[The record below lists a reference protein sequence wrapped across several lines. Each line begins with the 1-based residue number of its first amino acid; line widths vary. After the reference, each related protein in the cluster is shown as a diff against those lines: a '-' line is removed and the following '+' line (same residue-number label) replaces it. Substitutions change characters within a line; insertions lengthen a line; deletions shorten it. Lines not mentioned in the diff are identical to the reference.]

1 MFGDLFKV
9 LIPCTNGLESII
21 ATLVA
26 IIGFV
31 SIYLTF
37 MFYDCKALRIVFV
50 ILGTV
55 GLISLLLFLLSGS
68 LCCLGLW
75 GTIGLVVSF
84 HALVLPEISIQLK
97 FLNRG
102 KPLIKIDPGCKK
114 RGRCDRRSDRR

>member
-1 MFGDLFKV
+1 MFDLLKV
-9 LIPCTNGLESII
+9 VIPGTDGLEGII

-37 MFYDCKALRIVFV
+37 MFYDCKIIRVVFV

-55 GLISLLLFLLSGS
+55 GLIALLLFLLSGS
-68 LCCLGLW
+68 LTCLGLW

-102 KPLIKIDPGCKK
+102 KPIIKIDPVCHK
-114 RGRCDRRSDRR
+114 RRRCDRK